1 MNTRTTVVLLIILI
15 ALGGYVFWFGDDGT
29 TETDSDLPTPQAQQR
44 VPVLALDPAAVQALQ
59 ITSSGGQQV
68 SLARGQNGWTITAP
82 APNSADTGRVTTVI
96 TQLATLEAT
105 RIITPTDQNLA
116 PYGLDNPA
124 YTVTLLGA
132 GGELARLR
140 LGGSNLNN
148 TATYVQ
154 RNMEPTIY
162 LVNNFT
168 LDTLRTWTTRP
179 PVQPTPMPTVAPPT
193 VAPVPTTAPPITA
206 TTPISPTV
214 PR

>member
-1 MNTRTTVVLLIILI
+1 M
-15 ALGGYVFWFGDDGT
+15 
-29 TETDSDLPTPQAQQR
+29 
-44 VPVLALDPAAVQALQ
+44 LD
-59 ITSSGGQQV
+59 
-68 SLARGQNGWTITAP
+68 
-82 APNSADTGRVTTVI
+82 
-96 TQLATLEAT
+96 AT

-124 YTVTLLGA
+124 YTVALLGA

-193 VAPVPTTAPPITA
+193 AAPVPTVAPPITA
-206 TTPISPTV
+206 TTPILPTV